1 MSTEMISLAV
11 ALCALLFTAMSFRR
25 TQNKDTSA
33 DATERATMSAD
44 LRYIRQ
50 SIDEI
55 KLENKSI
62 QKDIEELKTRVV
74 VIEQS
79 TKRAHERLDD
89 IKNERG

>member
-1 MSTEMISLAV
+1 MISLAV

>member
-1 MSTEMISLAV
+1 MISIGI
-11 ALCALLFTAMSFRR
+11 ALCALLFTAASFRR
-25 TQNKDTSA
+25 TQNKDTSS

-55 KLENKSI
+55 KLENKAI
-62 QKDIEELKTRVV
+62 QRDIEDLKTRVV